1 MKINAFAVSK
11 SNRGTI
17 AYSIIEILVGAAVF
31 GLGLVSL
38 LSGIASAFS
47 FTQLAREDLRATQIM
62 LERMETIRLYNWDQI
77 NGSNGFVIPT
87 IFTNAYYPPGLST
100 SSGIY
105 YTGQVSILPANL
117 DPASYT
123 DAMRSVKVSLQWKSG
138 NVLRVRSM
146 STLVGSNGIQNY
158 VYY

>member
-1 MKINAFAVSK
+1 MKISLSTNLK
-11 SNRGTI
+11 SSRSEI
-17 AYSIIEILVGAAVF
+17 AYSFVEVLVGSAVF

-77 NGSNGFVIPT
+77 NGSNNFVIPT

-100 SSGIY
+100 ASGIY
-105 YTGQVSILPANL
+105 YTCQVPILPANL
-117 DPASYT
+117 DSAS
-123 DAMRSVKVSLQWKSG
+123 
-138 NVLRVRSM
+138 
-146 STLVGSNGIQNY
+146 
-158 VYY
+158 